1 MRQCS
6 TCSVVVLLLWRYV
19 QLEILSLS
27 IFGTSFYNYSFFD
40 WILCIVWFVFFL
52 VSSDGYVR
60 GLSAGRAAQPIEE
73 VSGHLSGLVEV

>member
-1 MRQCS
+1 MELVFI
-6 TCSVVVLLLWRYV
+6 TIAFLTGYYVLCGL
-19 QLEILSLS
+19 
-27 IFGTSFYNYSFFD
+27 F
-40 WILCIVWFVFFL
+40 FFL